1 MAFQADTI
9 SRLTLGEVAAV
20 EELSGLA
27 MTDIGEPGVPMAKFM
42 AAVAY
47 VIRKRTN
54 PDFTFADALNL
65 RMDDLDE
72 LTAVAETPT
81 EAIV

>member
-20 EELSGLA
+20 EELSGLS
-27 MTDIGEPGVPMAKFM
+27 MTEIGEPGVPLGKFM

-47 VIRKRTN
+47 VIRKRTD
-54 PDFTFADALNL
+54 PEFTFADALNL

-72 LTAVAETPT
+72 LTAVAGTPT

>member
-1 MAFQADTI
+1 MAFQDTV

-27 MTDIGEPGVPMAKFM
+27 MTDIGESGVPMAKFM

-72 LTAVAETPT
+72 LTAVAGTPT

>member
-1 MAFQADTI
+1 MAFQDTV

-20 EELSGLA
+20 EELSGLS
-27 MTDIGEPGVPMAKFM
+27 MTEIGEPGVPLGKFM

-47 VIRKRTN
+47 VIRKRTD
-54 PDFTFADALNL
+54 PEFTFADALNL

-72 LTAVAETPT
+72 LTAVAGTPT

>member
-1 MAFQADTI
+1 
-9 SRLTLGEVAAV
+9 
-20 EELSGLA
+20 
-27 MTDIGEPGVPMAKFM
+27 M

-72 LTAVAETPT
+72 LTAVAGTPT